1 MKIILNGEPRQITD
15 GLDVRDMLAAIDLD
29 PEQKGIAVAVNAAV
43 VPRGDWAST
52 QISEG
57 DQVDVIHAVQGG

>member
-1 MKIILNGEPRQITD
+1 MEIILNGEPRQITD
-15 GLDVRDMLAAIDLD
+15 GLDVRDMLSAIDLD

-43 VPRGDWAST
+43 VPRGNWAST
-52 QISEG
+52 QILEG